1 MLRSLYKMFSNA
13 ILWSCGQRSLSAS
26 SVLLK
31 KTLPIVILF
40 ITTARQR
47 SLRQQISKSILRRM
61 HVVSISNLYSLSA
74 FSILCRF
81 LLQQQRS
88 HEYSYT
94 HSLMSCDNSRRWRK
108 ASIFMLLSS
117 IHTVFILFL
126 RSKSDFYSYWTVV
139 FFVSTS
145 LSFAFQNFVCL
156 LQSWQSLKK
165 NTEMLRKNTVWMHIR
180 FRVNWSSVMKKKAF
194 RPDFFSNIHAKTSC
208 FLDHAFHEEY

>member
-1 MLRSLYKMFSNA
+1 
-13 ILWSCGQRSLSAS
+13 
-26 SVLLK
+26 
-31 KTLPIVILF
+31 
-40 ITTARQR
+40 
-47 SLRQQISKSILRRM
+47 M

-94 HSLMSCDNSRRWRK
+94 HSVMSCDNSRRWRK

-126 RSKSDFYSYWTVV
+126 RSKSNFYSYWTVV

-145 LSFAFQNFVCL
+145 LSFVFPIFVGL

-165 NTEMLRKNTVWMHIR
+165 NNRNAEKKNTVWMHIR
-180 FRVNWSSVMKKKAF
+180 FRVNWSSMMKKKAF
-194 RPDFFSNIHAKTSC
+194 RPDFFSNIHAEYSC
-208 FLDHAFHEEY
+208 FLDHAFHEEH